1 MLFTYYVSGHGFGHA
16 SRSVEVINAIA
27 ARDPQARFVV
37 RTSAAAWFIERSAK
51 AAVRIVPDDVDTGMV
66 QRGSLRLD
74 IPETARQAA
83 RFYSTY
89 STRVDDEARAL
100 REAGASIVVG
110 DIPPLAFA
118 AAAQAGL
125 PSVAIANFTWDWIY
139 ARYPECEAI
148 APGTIETI
156 AASYALAGTTLRLP
170 FHGGFD
176 TMRTTVRD
184 IPLIARRSARS
195 RAEVRRLLGLPA
207 AGVVVIVS
215 FGAYG
220 VEMPLDAIARA
231 NDLTIVVTDQERGAG
246 GPPAAPP
253 LRHVTAAEMTR
264 HGLRYED
271 LVAASDI
278 IVSKPGYGIVSECI
292 ANGAALL
299 YTDRGRFAEHDVFVA
314 QMPDVLR
321 TRFIPQDDLVAGQ
334 WREPVVALLRQ
345 PAPPRSLATNGAAV
359 AADVIL
365 ST

>member
-1 MLFTYYVSGHGFGHA
+1 
-16 SRSVEVINAIA
+16 
-27 ARDPQARFVV
+27 
-37 RTSAAAWFIERSAK
+37 
-51 AAVRIVPDDVDTGMV
+51 
-66 QRGSLRLD
+66 
-74 IPETARQAA
+74 
-83 RFYSTY
+83 
-89 STRVDDEARAL
+89 
-100 REAGASIVVG
+100 
-110 DIPPLAFA
+110 
-118 AAAQAGL
+118 
-125 PSVAIANFTWDWIY
+125 VAIANFTWDWIY

-299 YTDRGRFAEHDVFVA
+299 YTSRDEFAEYDVFVRE
-314 QMPDVLR
+314 MPRYLR
-321 TRFIPQDDLVAGQ
+321 CRFVDQEDLLAGR
-334 WREPVVALLRQ
+334 WKAAISALLASP
-345 PAPPRSLATNGAAV
+345 PAPLTLDVTGAA
-359 AADVIL
+359 AAAEIIIQRAR
-365 ST
+365 STAA